1 MSHLAML
8 LRTLF
13 LLLAANQHRWMQG
26 EEGVRRSVARR
37 PGEGWKKNAS
47 DRGVGTDAPS
57 YFAHRPS
64 ANCFTHIDPY
74 FIVIN
79 MVVNLPSTC
88 IHSSVLAIHVIYP

>member
-1 MSHLAML
+1 V
-8 LRTLF
+8 F
-13 LLLAANQHRWMQG
+13 AAPSLDAPVKG
-26 EEGVRRSVARR
+26 G
-37 PGEGWKKNAS
+37 KKNVS
-47 DRGVGTDAPS
+47 DWRVGTDAPS

-64 ANCFTHIDPY
+64 ASCFTHIDPY